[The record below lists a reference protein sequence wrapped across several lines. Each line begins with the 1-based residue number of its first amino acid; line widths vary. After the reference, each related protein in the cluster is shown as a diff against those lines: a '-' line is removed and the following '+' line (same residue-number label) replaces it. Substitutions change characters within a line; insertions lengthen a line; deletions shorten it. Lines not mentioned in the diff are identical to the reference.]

1 MTRSPHVRVSSTHR
15 PFHRLKIF
23 LRSIEG
29 YSQKLL
35 HVLHEARGHLTKRLL
50 ETLEMDAQLQRT
62 AACSGSAN
70 IGEVMAT
77 AKRVNLGDC
86 DSCYL
91 GMGDYFREDDAMP
104 SDALASSGIHKIGAA

>member
-1 MTRSPHVRVSSTHR
+1 LLSSHSHESHSSVFSQAQNFTAQH
-15 PFHRLKIF
+15 
-23 LRSIEG
+23 ED
-29 YSQKLL
+29 YSQKL
-35 HVLHEARGHLTKRLL
+35 LHEARGHLTKRLL

-70 IGEVMAT
+70 FGEVMAT